1 MKIPFYY
8 PNIIKKLIMVLLS
21 IKDFLNIRK
30 EMIEI
35 IPTIAIKCSRNDSKT
50 LMIYKIF
57 RYMKWI
63 EKEVYRRENPSSFS
77 HYDFVSNLIRQCN
90 ISEKL
95 LNKNAIIVYESDVI
109 KLCFIYKSHLNLIIK
124 T

>member
-1 MKIPFYY
+1 
-8 PNIIKKLIMVLLS
+8 MVSLS
-21 IKDFLNIRK
+21 IKDFLNIRR

-50 LMIYKIF
+50 LMICKIF

-63 EKEVYRRENPSSFS
+63 EKEVYCRENPSSFS
-77 HYDFVSNLIRQCN
+77 YYDFVSNLIRRCN
-90 ISEKL
+90 IPEKL

-124 T
+124 HKDEE

>member
-1 MKIPFYY
+1 
-8 PNIIKKLIMVLLS
+8 MVSLS

-30 EMIEI
+30 EAIEI
-35 IPTIAIKCSRNDSKT
+35 VPTIAIKCSRNDSKT
-50 LMIYKIF
+50 LIIYKIF

-63 EKEVYRRENPSSFS
+63 EKEVYCGDNTPSFS
-77 HYDFVSNLIRQCN
+77 YYDFVSNLIRQCN

-109 KLCFIYKSHLNLIIK
+109 KLCFIYKSHLNLTIK
-124 T
+124 HKDKE